1 MQASFSAR
9 GLAQA
14 EIEMY
19 PIYNSPSHENPPYQ
33 DYVTMPMKRQEF
45 VVDGGNPPAPSPG
58 ALLGLGLVGLV
69 SYVTELQ
76 THWLE
81 NIDEEKMAISIL
93 MLKLVR
99 GLSNDWIDID
109 KSYFID
115 YYQY

>member
-19 PIYNSPSHENPPYQ
+19 PVYNSPSPENPLHQ
-33 DYVTMPMKRQEF
+33 NYVTLPMKRQDF
-45 VVDGGNPPAPSPG
+45 GVDGGNPPAPSPG

-76 THWLE
+76 TH
-81 NIDEEKMAISIL
+81 
-93 MLKLVR
+93 
-99 GLSNDWIDID
+99 
-109 KSYFID
+109 
-115 YYQY
+115 